1 MGKINRQALF
11 VEESEGFRIPLE
23 PKAGERVKL
32 RFRTAKGNVE
42 AVYFIS
48 GEERNPMTKV
58 CSRGRFDYYGI
69 DIEVGTDTIYYYFE
83 IRSDEER
90 LFYNKLSITN
100 NLQDSYAFRIIPGF
114 ATPDWAKGAVM
125 YQIYVDRFC
134 NGDPTNDVLTGEY
147 SYIHQQ
153 VEQVKDWSEPPEDMD
168 VRRFY
173 GGDLQ
178 GILDKLDYLQD
189 LGIEVIYMNPIFVS
203 PSNHK
208 YDCQDYDYIDPH
220 YTVIKED
227 GGDLL
232 PPGELDNTK
241 ATKYIKRVV
250 SKENLE
256 ASNEFFIHFVEEV
269 HKRGIRVLLDGVFNH
284 CGSFNKW
291 LDRECIYEGD
301 CDYEKGAYVSEDS
314 PYRNF
319 FKFNNTH
326 EWPYNPYYDGWWGHD
341 TLPKLSYETSQE
353 LYDYIMGIAR
363 KWVSPPYNVDGWRL
377 DVAADLGLSA
387 DFNHKFWQDFRKNVK
402 EANPNAVIYAEHYG
416 DATSWLKGGEW
427 DSIMNY
433 DTFMEPITWYLT
445 GMEKHSDSREPD
457 LMNNANAFIDT
468 LREKSCAFTGQSYLI
483 AMNQLSNHDHS
494 RFLTRT
500 NHKVGRVDELG
511 SEAAEEGVSK
521 AVFREAVAMMM
532 TWHGAPTIYYGDEA
546 GVCGFTD
553 PDSRR
558 TYPWGHEDQDLIRY
572 HKELIRVRK
581 ENPAC
586 RRGSG
591 IPVYAKDGH
600 FAFGRFLDDNHV
612 LTIINNTE
620 EAERMTIP
628 VWQIEISDGE
638 LFERQVLSME
648 EEFNLEKAHYLVCDG
663 KIEIYMPPY
672 SAAVMSHTGN
682 N

>member
-1 MGKINRQALF
+1 M
-11 VEESEGFRIPLE
+11 
-23 PKAGERVKL
+23 
-32 RFRTAKGNVE
+32 
-42 AVYFIS
+42 
-48 GEERNPMTKV
+48 
-58 CSRGRFDYYGI
+58 
-69 DIEVGTDTIYYYFE
+69 
-83 IRSDEER
+83 
-90 LFYNKLSITN
+90 
-100 NLQDSYAFRIIPGF
+100 
-114 ATPDWAKGAVM
+114 
-125 YQIYVDRFC
+125 
-134 NGDPTNDVLTGEY
+134 
-147 SYIHQQ
+147 
-153 VEQVKDWSEPPEDMD
+153 
-168 VRRFY
+168 
-173 GGDLQ
+173 
-178 GILDKLDYLQD
+178 
-189 LGIEVIYMNPIFVS
+189 
-203 PSNHK
+203 
-208 YDCQDYDYIDPH
+208 
-220 YTVIKED
+220 
-227 GGDLL
+227 
-232 PPGELDNTK
+232 
-241 ATKYIKRVV
+241 
-250 SKENLE
+250 
-256 ASNEFFIHFVEEV
+256 EEV
-269 HKRGIRVLLDGVFNH
+269 HKRGMRVLLDGVFNH

-291 LDRECIYEGD
+291 LDRECIYEDDG
-301 CDYEKGAYVSEDS
+301 DYEKGAYVSEKS

-363 KWVSPPYNVDGWRL
+363 KWVSPPYNVHGWRL

-402 EANPNAVIYAEHYG
+402 EANPEAVIYAEHYG

-457 LMNNANAFIDT
+457 LMNNVNVFIDT
-468 LREKSCAFTGQSYLI
+468 LREKSCAFTGQSFLI

-558 TYPWGHEDQDLIRY
+558 TYPWSHEDQDLIRY

-620 EAERMTIP
+620 EAERMTLP

>member
-1 MGKINRQALF
+1 MDDNFGLSA
-11 VEESEGFRIPLE
+11 EEFRIQAVYSDETRQFRSPAE
-23 PKAGERVKL
+23 PTAADWVNVRLRVGRGTVSAVFLCTNEREYL
-32 RFRTAKGNVE
+32 MEEAETQGAFSYFQATLPPTAEEMTYYFRLQCGE
-42 AVYFIS
+42 AVGYYTKYGFFS
-48 GEERNPMTKV
+48 EYKHEGE
-58 CSRGRFDYYGI
+58 
-69 DIEVGTDTIYYYFE
+69 
-83 IRSDEER
+83 
-90 LFYNKLSITN
+90 
-100 NLQDSYAFRIIPGF
+100 FRIF
-114 ATPDWAKGAVM
+114 RDYRTPDWAKGAVM
-125 YQIYVDRFC
+125 YQIYPDRFA
-134 NGDPTNDVLTGEY
+134 NGDVSNDVKTNEY
-147 SYIHQQ
+147 IYLKQKT
-153 VEQVKDWSEPPEDMD
+153 EQVTDWNSLPAASDIN
-168 VRRFY
+168 RFY

-178 GILDKLDYLQD
+178 GVLNKLDYLAE
-189 LGIEVIYMNPIFVS
+189 LGVEVLYFNPLFVS

-208 YDCQDYDYIDPH
+208 YDTQDYWHIDPH
-220 YTVIKED
+220 FGKIVRESGSVLAADAKTNETASLY
-227 GGDLL
+227 
-232 PPGELDNTK
+232 
-241 ATKYIKRVV
+241 V
-250 SKENLE
+250 SRTTADENLA
-256 ASNEFFIHFVEEV
+256 ASDALFAELIQQAHA
-269 HKRGIRVLLDGVFNH
+269 RGMRVILDGVFNH
-284 CGSFNKW
+284 CGAFHKW
-291 LDRECIYEGD
+291 LDREGLYKG
-301 CDYEKGAYVSEDS
+301 KLRGAYRHADS
-314 PYRNF
+314 PYHDYFYWNADG
-319 FKFNNTH
+319 TY
-326 EWPYNPYYDGWWGHD
+326 EGWWGYENH
-341 TLPKLSYETSQE
+341 PKLNVEGCAALREE
-353 LYDYIMGIAR
+353 LLAIAR
-363 KWVSPPYNVDGWRL
+363 RWVSPPFDADGWRL
-377 DVAADLGLSA
+377 DVAADLGKTEE
-387 DFNHKFWQDFRKNVK
+387 FNHAFWRMFRTAVK
-402 EANPNAVIYAEHYG
+402 SVSPDKLILAEHYG
-416 DATSWLKGGEW
+416 DAAPWLTGNQW